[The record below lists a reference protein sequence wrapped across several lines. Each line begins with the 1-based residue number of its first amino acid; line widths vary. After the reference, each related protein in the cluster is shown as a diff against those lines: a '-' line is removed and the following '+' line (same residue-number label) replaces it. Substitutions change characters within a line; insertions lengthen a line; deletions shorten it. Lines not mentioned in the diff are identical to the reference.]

1 MLPFTELFDTIW
13 FTHLMHLA
21 TQTKT
26 CYAMKNAHSYI
37 HSDIVGFINLLEAC
51 KSLDP
56 QPANVRAFSSSVYG
70 LNTKLPFS
78 KEEHTDR
85 LASLYAATKKANE
98 EISHNFNYNY
108 IHRILFTG
116 LRFFTV
122 RAWAMGETKLIIL

>member
-1 MLPFTELFDTIW
+1 
-13 FTHLMHLA
+13 
-21 TQTKT
+21 
-26 CYAMKNAHSYI
+26 MKNAHSYI
-37 HSDIVGFINLLEAC
+37 HSNIVGFINLLEAC

-98 EISHNFNYNY
+98 EISHNYNY
-108 IHRILFTG
+108 
-116 LRFFTV
+116 
-122 RAWAMGETKLIIL
+122 